1 MTRPTGS
8 RRADRAQNART
19 ETVRSG
25 RELAA
30 LVDGPWAPRWYWR
43 DELEAIQEASRRAG
57 HPEDH
62 PSAALRAYRPTGERV
77 PHPHH
82 PDHDGRAWRHHPP
95 EPGPDVAEPAAAT
108 RVAQAHRAV
117 QAATTLQ
124 IPAPRRPLDD
134 ESDRREHLHRIHHDR
149 QQQTETRDDGHEQ
162 EEVLW

>member
-1 MTRPTGS
+1 MARSTGR
-8 RRADRAQNART
+8 RRADRVQTARA

-43 DELEAIQEASRRAG
+43 DELEAMQAASRRAG
-57 HPEDH
+57 HPEGH

-95 EPGPDVAEPAAAT
+95 EPDAIEPAAAA

-117 QAATTLQ
+117 QITTAPQ
-124 IPAPRRPLDD
+124 IPTPRRPLDD
-134 ESDRREHLHRIHHDR
+134 ETTRREQLHRIHHDR
-149 QQQTETRDDGHEQ
+149 QQHEETAQDGHER
-162 EEVLW
+162 EGVLW